1 MTPRTG
7 LIGVLLLLGLGLL
20 AWWWWPQADDAVVA
34 TLPAPRSMPAAPPA
48 SPASVAVPAVQFPVP
63 GTAPGALAPPSAE
76 ASDAVLK
83 NELIELAGQKGV
95 LGFLQL
101 DGFVRRVVVT
111 VDNLD
116 RPSASARLWPVVPAP
131 GRFLASGGG
140 ESLHIDADNGLRYAP
155 FVQFIES
162 IDSARAVAL
171 YRWMYPLFQQSY
183 QELGYPKGYFNDRL
197 VQVIDHLL
205 QTPVPA
211 EPVAVTLT
219 QIKGPM
225 ASARP
230 WVHYGFADPDLEQR
244 SAGQKLLMRM
254 GTVNERRLKAKLIEL
269 RAQLVAQVAGR

>member
-7 LIGVLLLLGLGLL
+7 LIGVLLLLGLGLA
-20 AWWWWPQADDAVVA
+20 AWWWWPQAEPVV
-34 TLPAPRSMPAAPPA
+34 TLAAPQAALVEPPA
-48 SPASVAVPAVQFPVP
+48 TAASVAVPAVQFPLE
-63 GTAPGALAPPSAE
+63 TQAGASAPPSAQ

-83 NELIELAGQKGV
+83 SELIELAGKNGV
-95 LGFLQL
+95 LSFLQL

-116 RPSASARLWPVVPAP
+116 RVSASARLWPVVPAA
-131 GRFLASGGG
+131 GHFLASGEG
-140 ESLHIDADNGLRYAP
+140 EQMRIDADNGLRYAP

-183 QELGYPKGYFNDRL
+183 QELGYPNRYFNDRL

-205 QTPVPA
+205 QTPVPP
-211 EPVAVTLT
+211 EPIAVTLT
-219 QIKGPM
+219 QIKGPVV
-225 ASARP
+225 SLRP
-230 WVHYGFADPDLEQR
+230 WVHHSFTDPELEQR

-254 GTVNERRLKAKLIEL
+254 GNVNERRLKAKLIEL
-269 RAQLVAQVAGR
+269 RAQLVTQVVKR